1 MDIIC
6 CDHHNDYLSIAN
18 KTRKQLSRN
27 LAPAAVFG
35 CLGLLLLAACNS
47 GASSPSHKL
56 TSAEAHGKR
65 VFEANCASCHD
76 AFTTSPR
83 NGPGLK
89 HLFKK
94 QYLPSGMPAS
104 NENVHRTIVNGRKNM
119 PPFDKVLD
127 DDQVNDVIAYLH
139 TL

>member
-1 MDIIC
+1 M
-6 CDHHNDYLSIAN
+6 SIAS
-18 KTRKQLSRN
+18 KSGKRLTRN
-27 LAPAAVFG
+27 LAPAAIVS

-47 GASSPSHKL
+47 GASGAPHRL
-56 TSAEAHGKR
+56 TSNEARGKR
-65 VFEANCASCHD
+65 IFEANCASCHD
-76 AFTTSPR
+76 AFSTAPR

-94 QYLPSGMPAS
+94 EYLPSGMPAKD
-104 NENVHRTIVNGRKNM
+104 EHVRRTIVTGRKNM

-127 DDQVNDVIAYLH
+127 QDQVNDVIAYLH